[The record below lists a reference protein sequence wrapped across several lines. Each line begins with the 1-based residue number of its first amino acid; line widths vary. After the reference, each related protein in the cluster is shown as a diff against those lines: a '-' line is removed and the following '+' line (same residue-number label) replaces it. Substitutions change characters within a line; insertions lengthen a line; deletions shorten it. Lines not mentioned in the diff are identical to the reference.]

1 MTTRRL
7 MLTLT
12 VGVALFACV
21 AGLILEVRRAERAER
36 TLEEIYQ
43 SALSETAEQM
53 QALSLTLEKTLVT
66 GDVSQNVKLLAQVS
80 QLSEDVRRNLTFL
93 PLSHEAMAPTLTFT
107 NQLAEY
113 AAVLLPV
120 LVKEGELP
128 GSDASQLET
137 LLTDCYQLSSQLS
150 LAQQDLKAQQL
161 SLSSRDPVFSAKVSA
176 EERPLESVGD
186 KDNGMQYPTLIYDG
200 AFSDA
205 RHKGTPKG
213 LPEGQVTQAEALALA
228 RAFVGEVR
236 VKSVR
241 EAPATSGALPAWGVT
256 VQTEDLQLN
265 VEITV
270 QGGKV
275 LWMMPEEASF
285 NESLPQEVCQTRAE
299 AFLTEKGFGE
309 MALTHTQ
316 RYGDGLLLLNYAAV
330 QDSIVL
336 YPDLV
341 KVQVRMDT
349 GEVVGLEANNYWM
362 NHVARHLASPELTAE
377 EARAKLSSVLD
388 VVGVR
393 LCVIPYRDTERLCYE
408 FTARRSDALYLI
420 YLDATTAAQLDLL
433 KIIDTDEGRLTAQ
446 GREILGER
454 RFSERS
460 ASPPDPLSR
469 RAVGVWCVRFCLVGS
484 ACEWGV
490 STIGWGM
497 VTAADRAAAT
507 FAAFGGRCWGRGRFS
522 ERSASPPGPLS
533 RRAVGVWRVR
543 SCLVGSACEWGV
555 SPIGWVMVTAADR
568 AAATFAVRG
577 TNPSARL
584 RRAPPLSG
592 EAVSRRLTEDNLS
605 PSPQA
610 RLARPRRLCQPPWTQ
625 PTCKEPAPTS
635 HGRASSKKRTSL
647 FPSTLRERGV
657 WGERRFS

>member
-12 VGVALFACV
+12 VGVVFFACV

-53 QALSLTLEKTLVT
+53 QALSLTLEKALVT

-128 GSDASQLET
+128 WSDASQLET

-228 RAFVGEVR
+228 RAFVGEAR

-285 NESLPQEVCQTRAE
+285 NESLPQEICQTRAE

-330 QDSIVL
+330 QDGIVL

-433 KIIDTDEGRLTAQ
+433 KIIDTDEGRLTA
-446 GREILGER
+446 
-454 RFSERS
+454 
-460 ASPPDPLSR
+460 
-469 RAVGVWCVRFCLVGS
+469 
-484 ACEWGV
+484 
-490 STIGWGM
+490 
-497 VTAADRAAAT
+497 DRK
-507 FAAFGGRCWGRGRFS
+507 S
-522 ERSASPPGPLS
+522 
-533 RRAVGVWRVR
+533 VV
-543 SCLVGSACEWGV
+543 
-555 SPIGWVMVTAADR
+555 
-568 AAATFAVRG
+568 
-577 TNPSARL
+577 
-584 RRAPPLSG
+584 
-592 EAVSRRLTEDNLS
+592 
-605 PSPQA
+605 
-610 RLARPRRLCQPPWTQ
+610 
-625 PTCKEPAPTS
+625 
-635 HGRASSKKRTSL
+635 
-647 FPSTLRERGV
+647 
-657 WGERRFS
+657 